1 MQSSKQS
8 KGDNIK
14 QEDTLKYGKLYLG
27 TMVLKQAKIASSSI
41 FGYHN
46 LIKVKPL

>member
-1 MQSSKQS
+1 MLAKNANYD
-8 KGDNIK
+8 G
-14 QEDTLKYGKLYLG
+14 LKKGKLYLG
-27 TMVLKQAKIASSSI
+27 TMVPRQAKIASSSI